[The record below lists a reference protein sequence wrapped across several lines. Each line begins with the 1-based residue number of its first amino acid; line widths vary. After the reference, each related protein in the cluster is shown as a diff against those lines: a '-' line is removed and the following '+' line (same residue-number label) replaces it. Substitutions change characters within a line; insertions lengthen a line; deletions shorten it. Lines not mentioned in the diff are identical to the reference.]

1 MKLLLIFILCS
12 AFIAFKPSEVGES
25 IVRRPE
31 KVTAFAAVQ
40 TTNGFNFSSTSTTII
55 AYNTSSSVGNIV
67 VIAIL
72 INSGQTVTSITDDAS
87 NTFTIGSSITSGDG
101 KRIYL
106 AWAYQDNG
114 AAEAYVDFSASTDGV
129 LMMDEYSGFTGLTTA
144 SVSDGTTTGS
154 GTGTNLS
161 VSTLTPSATGK
172 LIVSAG
178 HSSNGILSSGSGF
191 TLYGQG
197 DDGAT
202 YIQTQYKLSGAAT
215 ETCPMT
221 SAGSGDWAEIARAF
235 TGPAVTGNTGGF
247 FNFFKP

>member
-12 AFIAFKPSEVGES
+12 AFIAFKPDRIAES

-31 KVTAFAAVQ
+31 KVTAAAVQ
-40 TTNGFNFSSTSTTII
+40 TTNGFDFASTTSTII
-55 AYNTSSSVGNIV
+55 TYNSNTSVGSIV
-67 VIAIL
+67 VIAVL
-72 INSGQTVTSITDDAS
+72 INSGQTVTSVTDDAS
-87 NTFTIGSSITSGDG
+87 NSFTIGSSVTSSDG

-114 AAEAYVDFSASTDGV
+114 AAEAYIDFSASTSGV
-129 LMMDEYSGFTGLTTA
+129 CMMDEYSGFTGLTTA

-161 VSTLTPSATGK
+161 VSTLTPSAAGK

-191 TLYGQG
+191 TLYGEG
-197 DDGAT
+197 SAGGL
-202 YIQTQYKLSGAAT
+202 YIQTQYKLVGAAT

-235 TGPAVTGNTGGF
+235 TGPEVTGNTGGF